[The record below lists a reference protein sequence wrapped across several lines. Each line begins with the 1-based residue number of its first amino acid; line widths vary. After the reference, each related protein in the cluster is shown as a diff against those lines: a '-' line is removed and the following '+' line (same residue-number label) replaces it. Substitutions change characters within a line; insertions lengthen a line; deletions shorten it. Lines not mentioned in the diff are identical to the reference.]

1 MKIWE
6 IIKEDF
12 EPQQPLEEGWRENI
26 MATVI
31 SVAGLF
37 GSLKAQNK
45 LPATTDVSVNQQV
58 KGDSIKLDFGR
69 LFHSGKYIF
78 SKDEGELL
86 RTELRK
92 LGSQILKNATSDFTV
107 EIVSSESRVT
117 NYDME
122 PTSPTYKQGLKP
134 GELAAKRAETA
145 RFILSNFIEELKKDG
160 VFTGNVNFYAILL
173 LNR

>member
-78 SKDEGELL
+78 
-86 RTELRK
+86 
-92 LGSQILKNATSDFTV
+92 
-107 EIVSSESRVT
+107 
-117 NYDME
+117 
-122 PTSPTYKQGLKP
+122 
-134 GELAAKRAETA
+134 
-145 RFILSNFIEELKKDG
+145 
-160 VFTGNVNFYAILL
+160 
-173 LNR
+173 